1 MTRENKEFSQ
11 IQDNIEALTKR
22 YYLSAFKIVLVIAS
36 VFFVWDNERSLK
48 TGLFDLDKVALPF
61 FYLTLPNL
69 LLVKQLGWSTLML
82 LSRQFTTI
90 GIVVSVLNLVS
101 LLGNMSDPSEVQ
113 SALKFT
119 YAPLAFGILLS
130 YITLIYS
137 PSSIKNLKLTP
148 RLALFL
154 ISASVVSLFASW
166 QSIDGA
172 TIGYI
177 LDFPALQITILVLAN
192 AYFYSGYSDLTLTER
207 VNRGSIFVCIV
218 AAVLG
223 IAYYT
228 FLISAGEPRAIG
240 PIVAFILLAILY
252 GSMSCFVSTTLGG
265 KSNVSIKEAAYMDWH
280 LIESY
285 VFLTLIMF
293 PPLSLLSSF

>member
-1 MTRENKEFSQ
+1 MKENIVLAKS
-11 IQDNIEALTKR
+11 N
-22 YYLSAFKIVLVIAS
+22 YMSAFKIALVVAS
-36 VFFVWDNERSLK
+36 VFFMWGNERSLK
-48 TGLFDLDKVALPF
+48 AGLFDLDKVALPF

-69 LLVKQLGWSTLML
+69 LLVKQLGWSTLTL
-82 LSRQFTTI
+82 LSRQLTTI

-101 LLGNMSDPSEVQ
+101 LLGNFSDPSQVQ
-113 SALKFT
+113 SVLKFT

-130 YITLIYS
+130 YIALIYS
-137 PSSIKNLKLTP
+137 PSSIKKLDLSP

-172 TIGYI
+172 TIGNI
-177 LDFPALQITILVLAN
+177 LDFPALQITTLVLAN

-228 FLISAGEPRAIG
+228 FLISAGDPRAIG
-240 PIVAFILLAILY
+240 PVVAFILLAILY
-252 GSMSCFVSTTLGG
+252 GSMSCFISTTLGG

>member
-1 MTRENKEFSQ
+1 
-11 IQDNIEALTKR
+11 
-22 YYLSAFKIVLVIAS
+22 
-36 VFFVWDNERSLK
+36 
-48 TGLFDLDKVALPF
+48 
-61 FYLTLPNL
+61 
-69 LLVKQLGWSTLML
+69 VKQLDWSTLTL

-154 ISASVVSLFASW
+154 ISTSVVSLFASW

-172 TIGYI
+172 TIGNI

-192 AYFYSGYSDLTLTER
+192 AYFYSGYSYLTLTER

-228 FLISAGEPRAIG
+228 FLISAGNPRAIG
-240 PIVAFILLAILY
+240 PVVAFILLTILY
-252 GSMSCFVSTTLGG
+252 GSMSCFISTTLGG

-293 PPLSLLSSF
+293 PPLSLLSSI

>member
-1 MTRENKEFSQ
+1 MKE
-11 IQDNIEALTKR
+11 NIEALTKR
-22 YYLSAFKIVLVIAS
+22 YYLSAFKIALVVAS
-36 VFFVWDNERSLK
+36 VFFMWGNERSLE
-48 TGLFDLDKVALPF
+48 TGLFDLEKVALPF

-69 LLVKQLGWSTLML
+69 LLVKQLGWSTLAL

-177 LDFPALQITILVLAN
+177 FDVPALIITILVLGN
-192 AYFYSGYSDLTLTER
+192 AYFYSGYRDLTLTER

-228 FLISAGEPRAIG
+228 FLISAGNPRAIG
-240 PIVAFILLAILY
+240 PVVAFILLTILY
-252 GSMSCFVSTTLGG
+252 GSMSCFISTTLGG

>member
-1 MTRENKEFSQ
+1 MKE
-11 IQDNIEALTKR
+11 NIEALTKR
-22 YYLSAFKIVLVIAS
+22 YYLSAFKIALVIAS
-36 VFFVWDNERSLK
+36 VFFVWVNERSLK

-69 LLVKQLGWSTLML
+69 LLVKQLGWSTLTL

-166 QSIDGA
+166 QSIDGGGVGA
-172 TIGYI
+172 IFDI
-177 LDFPALQITILVLAN
+177 PSLQLTILVLAN
-192 AYFYSGYSDLTLTER
+192 AYFYSGYKDFSLIER
-207 VNRGSIFVCIV
+207 INKSSIFLCIV
-218 AAVLG
+218 AAVWG
-223 IAYYT
+223 IAYYA
-228 FLISAGEPRAIG
+228 FAVGLGEPKLIG
-240 PIVAFILLAILY
+240 PIVAVCLLTILY
-252 GSMSCFVSTTLGG
+252 GSMSCFISTAVGG
-265 KSNVSIKEAAYMDWH
+265 KNNASTKEAAYMDWH

-285 VFLTLIMF
+285 VFLTLIIF
-293 PPLSLLSSF
+293 PPLSILSSF

>member
-1 MTRENKEFSQ
+1 MK
-11 IQDNIEALTKR
+11 DNVEALTKR

-228 FLISAGEPRAIG
+228 FSISAGEPRAVG
-240 PIVAFILLAILY
+240 PIIAFMLLAILY
-252 GSMSCFVSTTLGG
+252 GSMSCFISTTLGG

>member
-1 MTRENKEFSQ
+1 MKE
-11 IQDNIEALTKR
+11 NIEALTKR

-36 VFFVWDNERSLK
+36 IFFVWINERSLK
-48 TGLFDLDKVALPF
+48 TGLFDIDKVALPF
-61 FYLTLPNL
+61 VYLALPNL

-137 PSSIKNLKLTP
+137 PSSIKNLELTP

-172 TIGYI
+172 TIGNI

-228 FLISAGEPRAIG
+228 FLISAGNPRAIG
-240 PIVAFILLAILY
+240 PVVAFILLTILY
-252 GSMSCFVSTTLGG
+252 GSMSCFISTTLGG
-265 KSNVSIKEAAYMDWH
+265 KGNVSIKEAAYMDWH

-293 PPLSLLSSF
+293 PPESLLSSF

>member
-1 MTRENKEFSQ
+1 MKE
-11 IQDNIEALTKR
+11 NIEALTKR
-22 YYLSAFKIVLVIAS
+22 YYLSAFKIALVIAS
-36 VFFVWDNERSLK
+36 VFFVWVNERSLK

-69 LLVKQLGWSTLML
+69 LLVKQLGWSTLTL

-90 GIVVSVLNLVS
+90 GIVVSVLNLAS
-101 LLGNMSDPSEVQ
+101 LLGNMSGPSEVQ

-154 ISASVVSLFASW
+154 ISASVVSVIASW

-172 TIGYI
+172 TIGLI
-177 LDFPALQITILVLAN
+177 FIFDVPASIITILVLGN

-228 FLISAGEPRAIG
+228 FLISAGNSRLIG
-240 PIVAFILLAILY
+240 SVVAFILLSILY
-252 GSMSCFVSTTLGG
+252 GSMSCFISTTLGG

-285 VFLTLIMF
+285 VFLTLIML
-293 PPLSLLSSF
+293 PPESILSSV

>member
-1 MTRENKEFSQ
+1 MKE
-11 IQDNIEALTKR
+11 NIEALTKR
-22 YYLSAFKIVLVIAS
+22 YYLSAFKIALVIAS
-36 VFFVWDNERSLK
+36 VFFVWMNDRSLK
-48 TGLFDLDKVALPF
+48 AGLIDFDKVALPF

-69 LLVKQLGWSTLML
+69 LLMKQLGWSTLML

-101 LLGNMSDPSEVQ
+101 LIGNMSDPSEVQ

-166 QSIDGA
+166 KSIDGA

-192 AYFYSGYSDLTLTER
+192 AYFYPGYSDLTLTER

-228 FLISAGEPRAIG
+228 FLISAGDPRAIG
-240 PIVAFILLAILY
+240 PVVAFILLAILY
-252 GSMSCFVSTTLGG
+252 GSMSCFISTTLGG

>member
-1 MTRENKEFSQ
+1 MKE
-11 IQDNIEALTKR
+11 NIEALTKR
-22 YYLSAFKIVLVIAS
+22 YYLSAFKIALVIAS
-36 VFFVWDNERSLK
+36 VFFVWMNDRSLK
-48 TGLFDLDKVALPF
+48 AGLIDFDKVALPF

-228 FLISAGEPRAIG
+228 FLISAGNPRAIG
-240 PIVAFILLAILY
+240 PVVAFILLTILY
-252 GSMSCFVSTTLGG
+252 GSMSCFISTTLGG

>member
-1 MTRENKEFSQ
+1 MKE
-11 IQDNIEALTKR
+11 NIEALTKR
-22 YYLSAFKIVLVIAS
+22 YYLSAFKIALVIAS
-36 VFFVWDNERSLK
+36 VFFVWMNDRSLK
-48 TGLFDLDKVALPF
+48 AGLIDFDKVALPF

-69 LLVKQLGWSTLML
+69 LLVKQLGWSTLTL

-101 LLGNMSDPSEVQ
+101 LIGNMSDPSEVQ

-166 QSIDGA
+166 KSIDGA

-192 AYFYSGYSDLTLTER
+192 AYFYPGYSDLTLTER

-228 FLISAGEPRAIG
+228 FLISAGDPRAIG
-240 PIVAFILLAILY
+240 PVVAFILLAILY
-252 GSMSCFVSTTLGG
+252 GSMSCFISTTLGG

>member
-1 MTRENKEFSQ
+1 MKE
-11 IQDNIEALTKR
+11 NIEALTKR
-22 YYLSAFKIVLVIAS
+22 YYLSAFKIALVIAS
-36 VFFVWDNERSLK
+36 VFFVWVNERSLK

-69 LLVKQLGWSTLML
+69 FLVKQLGWSTLTL
-82 LSRQFTTI
+82 LSRQLTTI

-101 LLGNMSDPSEVQ
+101 LMLNMSDPSEVQ

-130 YITLIYS
+130 YIALIYS
-137 PSSIKNLKLTP
+137 PSSIKKLDLSP

-154 ISASVVSLFASW
+154 ISASVVSLLASW
-166 QSIDGA
+166 QSIDGQSFNA
-172 TIGYI
+172 IFDI
-177 LDFPALQITILVLAN
+177 PSLQLTALVLAN
-192 AYFYSGYSDLTLTER
+192 AYFYSGYRDLTLIER
-207 VNRGSIFVCIV
+207 VNRSSIFIYIV
-218 AAVLG
+218 AAVWG

-228 FLISAGEPRAIG
+228 FAIG
-240 PIVAFILLAILY
+240 AGNPRLIGPVVAVSLITILY
-252 GSMSCFVSTTLGG
+252 GSLISFISTTLGG

-293 PPLSLLSSF
+293 PPESILSSA

>member
-1 MTRENKEFSQ
+1 MKE
-11 IQDNIEALTKR
+11 NIEALTKR
-22 YYLSAFKIVLVIAS
+22 YYLSAFKIALVIAS
-36 VFFVWDNERSLK
+36 VFFVWMNDRSLK
-48 TGLFDLDKVALPF
+48 AGLIDFDKVALPF

-69 LLVKQLGWSTLML
+69 LLVKQLGWSTLTL

-166 QSIDGA
+166 KSIDGA

-192 AYFYSGYSDLTLTER
+192 AYFYPGYSDLTLTER

-228 FLISAGEPRAIG
+228 FLISAGNPRAIG
-240 PIVAFILLAILY
+240 PVVAFILLTILY
-252 GSMSCFVSTTLGG
+252 GSMSCFISTTLGG

>member
-1 MTRENKEFSQ
+1 MKE
-11 IQDNIEALTKR
+11 NIEALTKR
-22 YYLSAFKIVLVIAS
+22 YYLSAFKIALVIAS
-36 VFFVWDNERSLK
+36 IFFVWVNEKSLK

-69 LLVKQLGWSTLML
+69 LLVKQLGWSTLTL

-101 LLGNMSDPSEVQ
+101 LLSNFSDPSQAQ
-113 SALKFT
+113 SVLKFT
-119 YAPLAFGILLS
+119 YAPLAFGIMLS
-130 YITLIYS
+130 YITLVYS
-137 PSSIKNLKLTP
+137 PSSIKELNLSP
-148 RLALFL
+148 RLTLFL

-166 QSIDGA
+166 QSIDGR
-172 TIGYI
+172 TIGNLFDI
-177 LDFPALQITILVLAN
+177 PSLQLTILVLAN

-228 FLISAGEPRAIG
+228 FLISAGNPRAIG
-240 PIVAFILLAILY
+240 PVVAFILLTILY
-252 GSMSCFVSTTLGG
+252 GSMSCFISTTLGG

>member
-1 MTRENKEFSQ
+1 MKE
-11 IQDNIEALTKR
+11 NIEALTKR
-22 YYLSAFKIVLVIAS
+22 YYLSAFKIALVIAS
-36 VFFVWDNERSLK
+36 VFFVWVNERSLK

-154 ISASVVSLFASW
+154 ISASVVSLLASW

-177 LDFPALQITILVLAN
+177 FDFPALQITILVLAN

-207 VNRGSIFVCIV
+207 ISRGSIFVCIV

-228 FLISAGEPRAIG
+228 FLISAGNPRAIG
-240 PIVAFILLAILY
+240 PVVAFILLTILY
-252 GSMSCFVSTTLGG
+252 GSMSCFISTTLGG

>member
-1 MTRENKEFSQ
+1 MKK
-11 IQDNIEALTKR
+11 NILALTNNS
-22 YYLSAFKIVLVIAS
+22 YLSAVKIVLVIATMY
-36 VFFVWDNERSLK
+36 WLWMQDRS
-48 TGLFDLDKVALPF
+48 TQAGLIDFNKVALPF

-69 LLVKQLGWSTLML
+69 LLVKQLGLSTLTL
-82 LSRQFTTI
+82 LSRQLTTI

-101 LLGNMSDPSEVQ
+101 LLGNMSDPSQVQ

-166 QSIDGA
+166 QSIDGGS
-172 TIGYI
+172 IGAI
-177 LDFPALQITILVLAN
+177 FDIPSLQITILVLAN

-228 FLISAGEPRAIG
+228 FLISAGNPRAIG
-240 PIVAFILLAILY
+240 PVVAFILLTILY
-252 GSMSCFVSTTLGG
+252 GSMSCFISTTLGG

>member
-1 MTRENKEFSQ
+1 MW
-11 IQDNIEALTKR
+11 
-22 YYLSAFKIVLVIAS
+22 V
-36 VFFVWDNERSLK
+36 NERSLK

-69 LLVKQLGWSTLML
+69 LLVKQLGWSTLTL

-90 GIVVSVLNLVS
+90 GIVVSVLNLAL

-154 ISASVVSLFASW
+154 ISASVVSLIASW

-172 TIGYI
+172 TIGLI
-177 LDFPALQITILVLAN
+177 WIFDVSALIITILVLGN

-228 FLISAGEPRAIG
+228 FLISAGNPRLIG
-240 PIVAFILLAILY
+240 SVIALILLTILY
-252 GSMSCFVSTTLGG
+252 GSMSYFISTTLGG

-285 VFLTLIMF
+285 VFLTLIML
-293 PPLSLLSSF
+293 PPESILSSA

>member
-1 MTRENKEFSQ
+1 MWVN
-11 IQDNIEALTKR
+11 D
-22 YYLSAFKIVLVIAS
+22 KIITQA
-36 VFFVWDNERSLK
+36 
-48 TGLFDLDKVALPF
+48 GLFDLDKVALPF

-69 LLVKQLGWSTLML
+69 LLVKQLGWSTLTL
-82 LSRQFTTI
+82 LSRQLTTI

-172 TIGYI
+172 TIVYI
-177 LDFPALQITILVLAN
+177 LDIPALQLTILVLAN

-228 FLISAGEPRAIG
+228 FAISAGNPRAIG
-240 PIVAFILLAILY
+240 PVVALSLLTILY
-252 GSMSCFVSTTLGG
+252 GSMSCFISTALGG
-265 KSNVSIKEAAYMDWH
+265 KSNVSTKEAAYMDWH

>member
-1 MTRENKEFSQ
+1 MKENITLAKS
-11 IQDNIEALTKR
+11 N
-22 YYLSAFKIVLVIAS
+22 YMSAFKIVLVIITIYW
-36 VFFVWDNERSLK
+36 VWMNDRS
-48 TGLFDLDKVALPF
+48 TQAGLIDFNKVALPF

-69 LLVKQLGWSTLML
+69 LLVKQLGWSTLTL

-90 GIVVSVLNLVS
+90 GIVVSVLNLAS

-154 ISASVVSLFASW
+154 ISASVVSLLASW
-166 QSIDGA
+166 QSIDGQSFNA
-172 TIGYI
+172 IFDI
-177 LDFPALQITILVLAN
+177 PSLQLTALVLAN
-192 AYFYSGYSDLTLTER
+192 AYFYSGYRDLTLIER
-207 VNRGSIFVCIV
+207 VNRSSIFIYIV
-218 AAVLG
+218 AAVWG

-228 FLISAGEPRAIG
+228 FAIG
-240 PIVAFILLAILY
+240 AGNPRLIGPVVAVSLITILY
-252 GSMSCFVSTTLGG
+252 GSLISFISTAMGG
-265 KSNVSIKEAAYMDWH
+265 KSNASTKEAAYMDWH
-280 LIESY
+280 LIESF
-285 VFLTLIMF
+285 VFFTLVAF
-293 PPLSLLSSF
+293 PPDSVISTFNV

>member
-1 MTRENKEFSQ
+1 MKEN
-11 IQDNIEALTKR
+11 NLALTKNS
-22 YYLSAFKIVLVIAS
+22 YMNAFKIALVIAS
-36 VFFVWDNERSLK
+36 IFFVWVNEKSLK

-69 LLVKQLGWSTLML
+69 LLVKQLGWSTLTL

-228 FLISAGEPRAIG
+228 FLISAGNPRAIG
-240 PIVAFILLAILY
+240 PVVAFILLTILY
-252 GSMSCFVSTTLGG
+252 GSMSCFISTTLGG

>member
-1 MTRENKEFSQ
+1 MKE
-11 IQDNIEALTKR
+11 NIEALTKR
-22 YYLSAFKIVLVIAS
+22 YYLSAFKIALVIAS
-36 VFFVWDNERSLK
+36 VFFVWVNERSLK

-69 LLVKQLGWSTLML
+69 LLVKQLGWSTLTL

-90 GIVVSVLNLVS
+90 GIVVSVLNLAS
-101 LLGNMSDPSEVQ
+101 LLGNMSGPSEVQ

-154 ISASVVSLFASW
+154 ISASVVSVIASW

-172 TIGYI
+172 TIGLI
-177 LDFPALQITILVLAN
+177 FIFDVPASIITILVLGN

-228 FLISAGEPRAIG
+228 FLISAGNSRLIG
-240 PIVAFILLAILY
+240 SVVAFILLSILY
-252 GSMSCFVSTTLGG
+252 GSMSCFISTTLGG

-285 VFLTLIMF
+285 AFLTLIMI
-293 PPLSLLSSF
+293 PPESILSSA

>member
-1 MTRENKEFSQ
+1 MKEN
-11 IQDNIEALTKR
+11 IALAKSN
-22 YYLSAFKIVLVIAS
+22 YMNAFKIVLVIATMY
-36 VFFVWDNERSLK
+36 WLWMQDRS
-48 TGLFDLDKVALPF
+48 TQAGLIDFNKVALPF

-69 LLVKQLGWSTLML
+69 LLVKQLGLSTLTL
-82 LSRQFTTI
+82 LSRQLTTI

-101 LLGNMSDPSEVQ
+101 LLYNMSDPSEVQ

-166 QSIDGA
+166 QSIDGGGVGA
-172 TIGYI
+172 IFDI
-177 LDFPALQITILVLAN
+177 PSLQLTILVLAN
-192 AYFYSGYSDLTLTER
+192 AYFYSGYKDFSLIER
-207 VNRGSIFVCIV
+207 INKSSIFLCIV
-218 AAVLG
+218 AAVWG

-228 FLISAGEPRAIG
+228 FAVGAGEPKMIG
-240 PIVAFILLAILY
+240 PIVAVCLLTILY
-252 GSMSCFVSTTLGG
+252 GSMSCFISTAVGG
-265 KSNVSIKEAAYMDWH
+265 KNNASTKEAAYMDWH

-285 VFLTLIMF
+285 VFLTLIIF
-293 PPLSLLSSF
+293 PPLSILSSF

>member
-1 MTRENKEFSQ
+1 MKE
-11 IQDNIEALTKR
+11 NIEALTKR
-22 YYLSAFKIVLVIAS
+22 YYLSAFKIALVIAS
-36 VFFVWDNERSLK
+36 VFFVWVNERSLK

-69 LLVKQLGWSTLML
+69 LLVKQLGWSTLTL

-90 GIVVSVLNLVS
+90 GIVVSVLNLAS

-154 ISASVVSLFASW
+154 ISASVVSLIASW

-172 TIGYI
+172 TIGLI
-177 LDFPALQITILVLAN
+177 FVFDVPALIITILVLGN

-228 FLISAGEPRAIG
+228 FLISAGNPRLIG
-240 PIVAFILLAILY
+240 SVIAFILLTILY
-252 GSMSCFVSTTLGG
+252 GSMSCFISTTLGG

-285 VFLTLIMF
+285 VFLTLIML
-293 PPLSLLSSF
+293 PPESILSLA

>member
-1 MTRENKEFSQ
+1 MKE
-11 IQDNIEALTKR
+11 NIEALTKR
-22 YYLSAFKIVLVIAS
+22 YYLSAFKIALVVAS
-36 VFFVWDNERSLK
+36 VFFMWGIERSLK

-69 LLVKQLGWSTLML
+69 LLVKQLGWSTLTL

-90 GIVVSVLNLVS
+90 GIVVSVLNLAS

-154 ISASVVSLFASW
+154 ISASVVSLIASW

-172 TIGYI
+172 TIGLI
-177 LDFPALQITILVLAN
+177 FVFDVPALIITILVLGN

-228 FLISAGEPRAIG
+228 FLISAGNPSLIG
-240 PIVAFILLAILY
+240 SVIAFILLTILY
-252 GSMSCFVSTTLGG
+252 GSMSCFISTTLGG

-285 VFLTLIMF
+285 VFLTLIML
-293 PPLSLLSSF
+293 PPLSILSLA

>member
-1 MTRENKEFSQ
+1 MKE
-11 IQDNIEALTKR
+11 NIEALTKR
-22 YYLSAFKIVLVIAS
+22 YYLSAFKIALVIAS
-36 VFFVWDNERSLK
+36 VFFVWMNDRSLK
-48 TGLFDLDKVALPF
+48 AGLIDFDKVALPF

-101 LLGNMSDPSEVQ
+101 LIGNMSDPSEVQ

-228 FLISAGEPRAIG
+228 FLISAGNPRAIG
-240 PIVAFILLAILY
+240 PVVAFILLTILY
-252 GSMSCFVSTTLGG
+252 GSMSCFISTTLGG

-285 VFLTLIMF
+285 VFLTLIML
-293 PPLSLLSSF
+293 PPESILSSA

>member
-1 MTRENKEFSQ
+1 MKE
-11 IQDNIEALTKR
+11 NIEALTKR
-22 YYLSAFKIVLVIAS
+22 YYLSAFKIALVIAS
-36 VFFVWDNERSLK
+36 VFFVWMNDRSLK
-48 TGLFDLDKVALPF
+48 AGLIDFDKVALPF

-69 LLVKQLGWSTLML
+69 LLMKQLGWSTLML

-101 LLGNMSDPSEVQ
+101 LIGNMSDPSEVQ

-137 PSSIKNLKLTP
+137 PSRIKNLKLTP

-218 AAVLG
+218 VAVLG

-228 FLISAGEPRAIG
+228 FLISAGDPRAIG
-240 PIVAFILLAILY
+240 PVVAFILLAILY
-252 GSMSCFVSTTLGG
+252 GSMSCFISTTLGG

>member
-1 MTRENKEFSQ
+1 MKE
-11 IQDNIEALTKR
+11 NIEALTKR
-22 YYLSAFKIVLVIAS
+22 YYLSAFKIALVIAS
-36 VFFVWDNERSLK
+36 VFFVWMNDRSLK
-48 TGLFDLDKVALPF
+48 AGLIDFDKVALPF

-69 LLVKQLGWSTLML
+69 LLVKQLGWSTLTL

-101 LLGNMSDPSEVQ
+101 LIGNMSDPSEVQ

-166 QSIDGA
+166 KSIDGA

-192 AYFYSGYSDLTLTER
+192 AYFYSGYRDLTLTER

-228 FLISAGEPRAIG
+228 FLISAGDPRAIG
-240 PIVAFILLAILY
+240 PVVAFILLAILY
-252 GSMSCFVSTTLGG
+252 GSMSCFISTTLGG